1 MNVNIDKLRETFEIT
16 TTHNEKVN
24 KLVAMKIATIIFI
37 VFIFSYIIQFKT
49 N

>member
-1 MNVNIDKLRETFEIT
+1 MNLNIDNLIETFEIT

-24 KLVAMKIATIIFI
+24 KLDAMKIATIIFI
-37 VFIFSYIIQFKT
+37 VFIFLYIIQFKT